1 MIFDAKT
8 NDFVKKFTSS
18 RAWIGGHRVGPRP
31 GSNGQWTWID
41 GSPLVYSKW
50 SPGQPD
56 NYGGGIEFC
65 LEMNFGA
72 NGDWNDS
79 PCDTRSIQHF
89 ICHFGQI

>member
-18 RAWIGGHRVGPRP
+18 RVWIGGHRVGPKPR
-31 GSNGQWTWID
+31 SNGQWTWID

-56 NYGGGIEFC
+56 SHGGGNEIC
-65 LEMNFGA
+65 LELNFGA
-72 NGDWNDS
+72 NGDWNDGV
-79 PCDTRSIQHF
+79 CDAGRIDNYVCQL
-89 ICHFGQI
+89 